1 MLELSISH
9 YRILERLGSGG
20 MAVVYKAEDVRL
32 HRFVALKFLPD
43 DVTWCHGPALA
54 RFQQEARAASA
65 LNHPNICTIY
75 DIGEENGQ
83 AFIAM
88 EFLEGSSLHRLI
100 AGRPMEIGMLLSLAI
115 EIADGLDAAHTKGI
129 THRDIKPANVYVSA
143 SGHAKILDFGLAKMS
158 QVTVAEQEFTPSP
171 SAPTAGLAQRLTAA
185 GGMVG
190 TVCYMSPEQARGE
203 KVDARSDLFSF
214 GVVLYEMA
222 TGTLPFRGET
232 HASIFDAILNRRPA
246 APVGL
251 NPDVPPRL
259 EEIISKALEKDRELR
274 YQSAAEMRTDLQGLK
289 RDLESGSDTTA
300 EREVEVAAPEPSPAP
315 SSTATAIAA
324 ASPATVAEPTAPAA
338 PAKGLARGLIV
349 GIILFLLAVAGE
361 FLWTAYTKKR
371 AAAVTTPSIAVLPF
385 ADLSPARSQ
394 AYFAEGLAEELITD
408 LTKIPGLK
416 VAARSS
422 AFRFQGKNQDPRAVG
437 QALGVANV
445 LEGTVQTEGNR
456 VRITAELIKTGDGFQ
471 LWSETYDRQSS
482 DVFRVQDEIARAVAS
497 ALKVKL
503 LETNISAVSATSPN
517 SEAYQAYLQG
527 RFFHG
532 RGQNREDLEKAL
544 ASADQAIKLDANYA
558 PAWALRASVLNTM
571 AAVALIGY
579 PDAFRQAREAA
590 ERAIAL
596 DPGLASG
603 YLALALV
610 QMYNDWDWDAAQAS
624 LKRGA
629 DLEPGNAE
637 VLRDRGQLSR
647 FEGRLDEAVDYYRQS
662 IALDPLQ
669 SNSYL
674 VLGNLLHE
682 AGRNEEATAAL
693 RKALE
698 LNPQA
703 AYAHFIQ
710 GEVLLAMGQPQA
722 ALSEMEQEPTD
733 WAKVT
738 GEALAYYALGRRHES
753 DAALARLIATY
764 ANDSAFQV
772 AQVYAYRGETD
783 KAFEWLDHAYQQRDA
798 GMPEVK
804 IDPLLKNL
812 RHDPRYAA
820 LLKKMR
826 LPA

>member
-20 MAVVYKAEDVRL
+20 MAVIYKAEDIRL
-32 HRFVALKFLPD
+32 HRFVALKLLPD

-54 RFQQEARAASA
+54 RFQQEAQSASA
-65 LNHPNICTIY
+65 LNHPNICTVY
-75 DIGEENGQ
+75 DVGEDNGQ

-88 EFLEGSSLHRLI
+88 EFLEGTTLHHVI
-100 AGRPMEIGMLLSLAI
+100 ACHPMEVGLLLSLAI
-115 EIADGLDAAHTKGI
+115 EIADGLEAAHAKGI
-129 THRDIKPANVYVSA
+129 IHRDIKPANIFVTT
-143 SGHAKILDFGLAKMS
+143 GQHAKILDFGLAQTE
-158 QVTVAEQEFTPSP
+158 QVGVAGEETTAQGNVHTPGLGKLT
-171 SAPTAGLAQRLTAA
+171 SAGAV
-185 GGMVG
+185 VG
-190 TVCYMSPEQARGE
+190 TVAYMSPEQARAQ
-203 KVDARSDLFSF
+203 KLDARTDLFSF
-214 GVVLYEMA
+214 GVVLFEMA
-222 TGTLPFRGET
+222 TGTPPFRGDT
-232 HASIFDAILNRRPA
+232 HASIFDAILNRTPA
-246 APVGL
+246 APARL

-259 EEIISKALEKDRELR
+259 EQIIGKALEKDRELR
-274 YQSAAEMRTDLQGLK
+274 FQHAAEMRADLQRLK

-300 EREVEVAAPEPSPAP
+300 GREMAVPAPEPSAAPGAGETAVAADLAPAGV
-315 SSTATAIAA
+315 ATA
-324 ASPATVAEPTAPAA
+324 PAPAA
-338 PAKGLARGLIV
+338 PVRGWNQKVTV
-349 GIILFLLAVAGE
+349 GIIFFLLAVVGE

-385 ADLSPARSQ
+385 ADLSPAKNQ
-394 AYFAEGLAEELITD
+394 EYFAEGLAEELITD

-437 QALGVANV
+437 EALGVANV

-482 DVFRVQDEIARAVAS
+482 DVFRVQDEIARAVAG

-503 LETNISAVSATSPN
+503 LESNGSAVSATSPN

-544 ASADQAIKLDANYA
+544 GYADQAIKLDANYA
-558 PAWALRASVLNTM
+558 PAWALRASILNTM

-579 PDAFRQAREAA
+579 PDAFHQAREAA

-624 LKRGA
+624 LKRAA
-629 DLEPGNAE
+629 DLEPGSAE
-637 VLRDRGQLSR
+637 VLRDRAQLSR

-662 IALDPLQ
+662 IALDPLR

-710 GEVLLAMGQPQA
+710 GEILLAMGQPQA
-722 ALSEMEQEPTD
+722 ALSEIEQEPTD

-753 DAALARLIATY
+753 DAALVRLIATY

-772 AQVYAYRGETD
+772 AQVYAYRGGTD
-783 KAFEWLDHAYQQRDA
+783 KAFEWLDRAYQQRDA

-804 IDPLLKNL
+804 IDPLLRNL
-812 RHDPRYAA
+812 RHDPRYAT